1 MESNLDS
8 ESIKKYIL
16 TLVKPYTEIQK
27 DLKDFSEKE
36 LMSFTMFLAY
46 YERLTHITIVN
57 KNIIRHVY
65 SVLIPNEINSRQ
77 SIEDT
82 LNEAYLF
89 SKDDIIMN
97 LDSWKKEKGK
107 NVLYI
112 TGLSGSGKTTLSN
125 DYAKKYKAKLIEL
138 DDLGQYDGKGKD
150 AFIKKHTI
158 MMDKVDKDYGNLYII
173 EGVQIFHMDSYLK
186 GKPLII
192 KNSSVVKSLLQRF
205 KRNGD
210 GKIEWIPELKNEF
223 ICLVKLY
230 LEDNTSL
237 DKYKKKLNESDIS
250 LRPSIDLSLDK
261 DGNLLLT
268 KRENVDFQTIYA
280 NSHEL
285 LKIYA
290 DSNNIEGMKYELCKL
305 WMCKTLI
312 DYKILYN
319 KGIRAKLVSAKQRKQ
334 ALITKS
340 FIMSD
345 IKLYLKN
352 INEKETNFN
361 FQEYFNKTQF
371 GIEIYKIDNRV
382 IKASKLL
389 LGAFK

>member
-16 TLVKPYTEIQK
+16 TLVKPYPEIQK

-65 SVLIPNEINSRQ
+65 NVLIPNEMNSRQ
-77 SIEDT
+77 VIEDT
-82 LNEAYLF
+82 LNEA
-89 SKDDIIMN
+89 
-97 LDSWKKEKGK
+97 
-107 NVLYI
+107 
-112 TGLSGSGKTTLSN
+112 
-125 DYAKKYKAKLIEL
+125 
-138 DDLGQYDGKGKD
+138 
-150 AFIKKHTI
+150 
-158 MMDKVDKDYGNLYII
+158 
-173 EGVQIFHMDSYLK
+173 
-186 GKPLII
+186 
-192 KNSSVVKSLLQRF
+192 
-205 KRNGD
+205 
-210 GKIEWIPELKNEF
+210 
-223 ICLVKLY
+223 
-230 LEDNTSL
+230 
-237 DKYKKKLNESDIS
+237 DIS